1 MTDYKAVP
9 SGLELSRRIADCLE
23 ASAPR
28 GYDPGER
35 PRAIQELNDILQG
48 RSARSADELLAE
60 LDKCGDTWLP
70 AVLGD
75 VRAFL
80 RQKALLTKPYHKRP
94 SRKAFAFQWAK
105 GSDGRKLK
113 VIDQRLYDRAAREGF
128 PANFFREASF
138 DHVTF
143 FCLPDKVDFC
153 GSELHGCKFAV
164 CRIGGISFGYSRIY
178 DTEFYSSVLSHVDMY
193 EATLAHTRFHDCE
206 LSHLMVQNATL
217 KSCHTAD
224 CTMDEVDYAGSTLDG
239 CTFSRIT
246 AGTVC
251 LDWTTITQGGA
262 TEEECRQNRKDVYR
276 ALGVKG
282 DAA

>member
-1 MTDYKAVP
+1 M
-9 SGLELSRRIADCLE
+9 
-23 ASAPR
+23 
-28 GYDPGER
+28 
-35 PRAIQELNDILQG
+35 QG

-153 GSELHGCKFAV
+153 GSELHDCKFAV

>member
-1 MTDYKAVP
+1 
-9 SGLELSRRIADCLE
+9 
-23 ASAPR
+23 
-28 GYDPGER
+28 
-35 PRAIQELNDILQG
+35 
-48 RSARSADELLAE
+48 
-60 LDKCGDTWLP
+60 
-70 AVLGD
+70 
-75 VRAFL
+75 
-80 RQKALLTKPYHKRP
+80 
-94 SRKAFAFQWAK
+94 
-105 GSDGRKLK
+105 
-113 VIDQRLYDRAAREGF
+113 
-128 PANFFREASF
+128 
-138 DHVTF
+138 
-143 FCLPDKVDFC
+143 
-153 GSELHGCKFAV
+153 
-164 CRIGGISFGYSRIY
+164 
-178 DTEFYSSVLSHVDMY
+178 MY

-239 CTFSRIT
+239 CTFNRIT